1 MLLSPA
7 GLRRCSNTGKP
18 CASFAAPPHPS
29 GGASASGVG
38 LRSSLRKAPRHIGA
52 SAAGLTRRGRPGL
65 LVAATASP
73 SPDSPA
79 APLAASSPE
88 AAALAG
94 RTVVR
99 VADGAEVDAAS
110 LVPVSGTQLLLFL
123 THTADFDSFEQATQL
138 VDVLPALAAA
148 GVGVTAVCIGSRG
161 AAEAFASCTRFP
173 VDLLLA
179 DDSAACYA
187 ALGFAPGAGR
197 PGGPAQ
203 WLAGTSG
210 MAKLFVMCAGIGS
223 PGTLPEVFRGY
234 LGDRSAP
241 PVFGRRPGS
250 NVSSPLGSAFDVLGT
265 GYQRPFELAT
275 LRGQNMVTVLQN
287 WERLAPADDQLLVQ
301 RGGALLMRDGK
312 CVWRHN
318 DAGILGYAP
327 LATVLD
333 ACGVP
338 AGAA

>member
-1 MLLSPA
+1 MVVSPPS
-7 GLRRCSNTGKP
+7 LRRCTGRAEA
-18 CASFAAPPHPS
+18 CSSLTAPPRPS
-29 GGASASGVG
+29 GGASAAVVG
-38 LRSSLRKAPRHIGA
+38 LPRSLRLTPHHIVA
-52 SAAGLTRRGRPGL
+52 SAAGVTRRARPQ
-65 LVAATASP
+65 LVAAATSP
-73 SPDSPA
+73 SSDSPA
-79 APLAASSPE
+79 APLASSSPE
-88 AAALAG
+88 LAALAG
-94 RTVVR
+94 RTVIR
-99 VADGAEVDAAS
+99 ASDGAEVDVAA
-110 LVPVSGTQLLLFL
+110 LVPPSSAQLLLFL

-148 GVGVTAVCIGSRG
+148 GVGVTAVCIGTRG
-161 AAEAFASCTRFP
+161 AAEAFSSFTRFP
-173 VDLLLA
+173 A
-179 DDSAACYA
+179 DRLYSDASAACYA

-203 WLAGTSG
+203 WLAPASG
-210 MAKLFVMCAGIGS
+210 MAKLMVMCAGIGS

-241 PVFGRRPGS
+241 PVFGRPGS
-250 NVSSPLGSAFDVLGT
+250 NVSSPLGTAFDVLGK

-301 RGGALLMRDGK
+301 RGGAMLMRDGK

-327 LATVLD
+327 LAAVLD
-333 ACGVP
+333 ACGVQ
-338 AGAA
+338 ATAA

>member
-1 MLLSPA
+1 MLVSPSS
-7 GLRRCSNTGKP
+7 LRLCSSRAQAQ
-18 CASFAAPPHPS
+18 ASLTAPPHPS
-29 GGASASGVG
+29 GGASAAGVRLLCM
-38 LRSSLRKAPRHIGA
+38 LRRKPHHISAPATGV
-52 SAAGLTRRGRPGL
+52 TRRARPQ
-65 LVAATASP
+65 LVATAVSP

-79 APLAASSPE
+79 APLASPSPE
-88 AAALAG
+88 VAALAG
-94 RTVVR
+94 RTVIR

-110 LVPVSGTQLLLFL
+110 LVPPSGAQLLLFV

-138 VDVLPALAAA
+138 VDVLPDLAAA
-148 GVGVTAVCIGSRG
+148 GVGVTAVCIGNRG
-161 AAEAFASCTRFP
+161 AAQAFASFTRFP
-173 VDLLLA
+173 SDRLYSDA
-179 DDSAACYA
+179 SAACYA

-203 WLAGTSG
+203 WLAPASG
-210 MAKLFVMCAGIGS
+210 MAKLMVMCAGIGS
-223 PGTLPEVFRGY
+223 PGTLSEVFRGY

-241 PVFGRRPGS
+241 PVFGRPGS
-250 NVSSPLGSAFDVLGT
+250 NVRSPLGEAFDTLGK

-301 RGGALLMRDGK
+301 RGGAMLMRDGK

-327 LATVLD
+327 LAVVLD
-333 ACGVP
+333 ACGV
-338 AGAA
+338 AKAA